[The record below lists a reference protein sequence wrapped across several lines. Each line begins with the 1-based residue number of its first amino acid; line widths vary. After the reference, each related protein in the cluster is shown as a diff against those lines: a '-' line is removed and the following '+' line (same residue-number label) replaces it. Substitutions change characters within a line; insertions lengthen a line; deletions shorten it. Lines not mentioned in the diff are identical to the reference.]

1 MENRNRTVNTIE
13 REGEKRMLTIL
24 LETVVYL
31 GVGLIMMMLGYW
43 IIDLVIPVDFPQEI
57 REGNKAVGWVS
68 AGIYA
73 GLGFVIRSAV
83 ISNEISEAV
92 SLAEG
97 SIETVVFAVIGIVA
111 FVIAYFLVDLVNRKF
126 NFNVALKEK
135 NEAAGIMV
143 FGIFLGIAFI
153 VSGVIQ

>member
-1 MENRNRTVNTIE
+1 
-13 REGEKRMLTIL
+13 MLTII

-31 GVGLIMMMLGYW
+31 CIGLVMMMLGHW
-43 IIDLVIPVDFPQEI
+43 IIDLMIPVDFPQEI

-73 GLGFVIRSAV
+73 GLGFVIRSAI
-83 ISNEISEAV
+83 ISNNISEEM
-92 SLAEG
+92 SLLAG
-97 SIETVVFAVIGIVA
+97 SIDTVVYAIVGIIT
-111 FVIAYFLVDLVNRKF
+111 FIIAYFVVDIVNRKF

-143 FGIFLGIAFI
+143 FGIFMGIAFI

>member
-1 MENRNRTVNTIE
+1 
-13 REGEKRMLTIL
+13 MLTII

-31 GVGLIMMMLGYW
+31 CIGLVMMMLGHW
-43 IIDLVIPVDFPQEI
+43 IIDLMIPVDFPQEI

-83 ISNEISEAV
+83 ISNTISEEM
-92 SLAEG
+92 SLLAG
-97 SIETVVFAVIGIVA
+97 TIDTVVYAIVGIIT
-111 FVIAYFLVDLVNRKF
+111 FIIAYFAVDLVNRKF
-126 NFNVALKEK
+126 NFNVALKAN

-143 FGIFLGIAFI
+143 FGIFMGIAFI

>member
-1 MENRNRTVNTIE
+1 MI
-13 REGEKRMLTIL
+13 

-31 GVGLIMMMLGYW
+31 CIGLIMMMLGYW
-43 IIDLVIPVDFPQEI
+43 VIDLFIPVDFPQEI
-57 REGNKAVGWVS
+57 REGNKSVGWVS

-73 GLGFVIRSAV
+73 GLGFVIRSAI
-83 ISNEISEAV
+83 ISISTGGAQELLQGA
-92 SLAEG
+92 
-97 SIETVVFAVIGIVA
+97 IDTVVFSVIGILA

-126 NFNVALKEK
+126 NFNEALKEK

-143 FGIFLGIAFI
+143 FGIFVGIAFI

>member
-1 MENRNRTVNTIE
+1 MGKIRRK
-13 REGEKRMLTIL
+13 GMLTAI

-31 GVGLIMMMLGYW
+31 GIGLVMMMLGYW
-43 IIDLVIPVDFPQEI
+43 VIDLLIPVDFPKEI

-73 GLGFVIRSAV
+73 GLGFVIRSAI

-92 SLAEG
+92 ELLTGAVD
-97 SIETVVFAVIGIVA
+97 TVIFAAIGVVA
-111 FVIAYFLVDLVNRKF
+111 FMAAYFAVDLVNRKF

-143 FGIFLGIAFI
+143 FGIFIGIAFI

>member
-1 MENRNRTVNTIE
+1 
-13 REGEKRMLTIL
+13 MLTII

-31 GVGLIMMMLGYW
+31 CIGLVMMMLGHW
-43 IIDLVIPVDFPQEI
+43 IIDLMIPVDFPQEI

-73 GLGFVIRSAV
+73 GLGFVIRSAI
-83 ISNEISEAV
+83 ISNTTSEEM
-92 SLAEG
+92 SLLAG
-97 SIETVVFAVIGIVA
+97 SIDTVVYAIVGIIT
-111 FVIAYFLVDLVNRKF
+111 FIIAYFVVDIVNRKF

-143 FGIFLGIAFI
+143 FGIFMGIAFI

>member
-1 MENRNRTVNTIE
+1 MI
-13 REGEKRMLTIL
+13 

-31 GVGLIMMMLGYW
+31 CIGLIMMMLGYW
-43 IIDLVIPVDFPQEI
+43 VIDLFIPVDFPQEI
-57 REGNKAVGWVS
+57 REGNKSVGWVS

-73 GLGFVIRSAV
+73 GLGFVIRSAIISISTGGAQELLQGV
-83 ISNEISEAV
+83 ID
-92 SLAEG
+92 
-97 SIETVVFAVIGIVA
+97 TVVFSVIGILA

-126 NFNVALKEK
+126 NFNEALKEK

-143 FGIFLGIAFI
+143 FGIFVGIAFI

>member
-1 MENRNRTVNTIE
+1 
-13 REGEKRMLTIL
+13 MLTII

-31 GVGLIMMMLGYW
+31 CIGLVMMMLGHW
-43 IIDLVIPVDFPQEI
+43 IIDLMIPVDFPQEI
-57 REGNKAVGWVS
+57 SEENKAVGWVS

-73 GLGFVIRSAV
+73 GLGFVIRSAI
-83 ISNEISEAV
+83 ISNTISEEM
-92 SLAEG
+92 SLLAG
-97 SIETVVFAVIGIVA
+97 SIDTVVYAIVGIIT
-111 FVIAYFLVDLVNRKF
+111 FIIAYFAVDLVNRKF

-143 FGIFLGIAFI
+143 FGIFMGIAFI

>member
-24 LETVVYL
+24 LESVVYL
-31 GVGLIMMMLGYW
+31 GIGLIMMMLGYW

>member
-1 MENRNRTVNTIE
+1 
-13 REGEKRMLTIL
+13 MLTVA

-31 GVGLIMMMLGYW
+31 GVGLVMMMLGYF

-73 GLGFVIRSAV
+73 SLGFVIRSAIV
-83 ISNEISEAV
+83 SNTVGEAV
-92 SLAEG
+92 ELLQG
-97 SIETVVFAVIGIVA
+97 VLDTVAFACIGIAA
-111 FVIAYFLVDLVNRKF
+111 FIIAYFLVDLVNRKF

-135 NEAAGIMV
+135 NEAAGIMI

>member
-1 MENRNRTVNTIE
+1 
-13 REGEKRMLTIL
+13 MLTII

-31 GVGLIMMMLGYW
+31 CIGLVMMMLGHL
-43 IIDLVIPVDFPQEI
+43 IIDLIIPVDFPQEI
-57 REGNKAVGWVS
+57 SEGNKAVGWVS

-73 GLGFVIRSAV
+73 GLGFVIRSAI
-83 ISNEISEAV
+83 ISNTISEEM
-92 SLAEG
+92 SLLAG
-97 SIETVVFAVIGIVA
+97 TIDTVVYAIVGIIT
-111 FVIAYFLVDLVNRKF
+111 FIIAYFVVDIVNRKF

-143 FGIFLGIAFI
+143 FGIFMGIAFI

>member
-1 MENRNRTVNTIE
+1 MITI
-13 REGEKRMLTIL
+13 I

-31 GVGLIMMMLGYW
+31 CIGLIMMMLGHW
-43 IIDLVIPVDFPQEI
+43 IIDLMIPVDFPQEI

-83 ISNEISEAV
+83 ISNVISEEM
-92 SLAEG
+92 SLLAG
-97 SIETVVFAVIGIVA
+97 SIDTVVYAIVGIIT
-111 FVIAYFLVDLVNRKF
+111 FIIAYFAVDIVNRKF
-126 NFNVALKEK
+126 NFNIALKEK

-143 FGIFLGIAFI
+143 FGIFMGIAFI

>member
-1 MENRNRTVNTIE
+1 
-13 REGEKRMLTIL
+13 MLTII

-31 GVGLIMMMLGYW
+31 CIGLVMMMLGHL
-43 IIDLVIPVDFPQEI
+43 IIDLIIPVDFPQEI
-57 REGNKAVGWVS
+57 SEGNKAVGWVS

-73 GLGFVIRSAV
+73 GLGFVIRSAI
-83 ISNEISEAV
+83 ISNTISEEM
-92 SLAEG
+92 SLFAG
-97 SIETVVFAVIGIVA
+97 SIDTVVYAIVGIIT
-111 FVIAYFLVDLVNRKF
+111 FIIAYFVVDIVNRKF

-143 FGIFLGIAFI
+143 FGIFMGIAFI

>member
-1 MENRNRTVNTIE
+1 
-13 REGEKRMLTIL
+13 MLTII

-31 GVGLIMMMLGYW
+31 CIGLVMMMLGHL
-43 IIDLVIPVDFPQEI
+43 IIDLIIPVDFPQEI
-57 REGNKAVGWVS
+57 SEGNKAVGWVS

-73 GLGFVIRSAV
+73 GLGFVIRSAI
-83 ISNEISEAV
+83 ISNTVSEEM
-92 SLAEG
+92 SLLAG
-97 SIETVVFAVIGIVA
+97 SIDTVVYAIVGIIT
-111 FVIAYFLVDLVNRKF
+111 FIIAYFVVDIVNRKF

-143 FGIFLGIAFI
+143 FGIFMGIAFI

>member
-1 MENRNRTVNTIE
+1 
-13 REGEKRMLTIL
+13 MLTII

-31 GVGLIMMMLGYW
+31 CIGLVMMMFGHW
-43 IIDLVIPVDFPQEI
+43 IIDLMIPVDFPQEI

-83 ISNEISEAV
+83 ISNAISEEM
-92 SLAEG
+92 SLLAG
-97 SIETVVFAVIGIVA
+97 SIDTVVYAIVGIIT
-111 FVIAYFLVDLVNRKF
+111 FIIAYFAVDIVNRKF
-126 NFNVALKEK
+126 NFNIALKEK

-143 FGIFLGIAFI
+143 FGIFMGIAFI

>member
-1 MENRNRTVNTIE
+1 MI
-13 REGEKRMLTIL
+13 

-31 GVGLIMMMLGYW
+31 CIGLIMMMLGNW
-43 IIDLVIPVDFPQEI
+43 VIDLFIPVDFPQEI
-57 REGNKAVGWVS
+57 REGNKSVGWVS

-73 GLGFVIRSAV
+73 GLGFVIRSAI
-83 ISNEISEAV
+83 ISISTGGTQELLQGA
-92 SLAEG
+92 
-97 SIETVVFAVIGIVA
+97 IDTVVFSVIGILA

-126 NFNVALKEK
+126 NFNEALKEK

-143 FGIFLGIAFI
+143 FGIFVGIAFI